1 MKYQE
6 KCELLDKQKL
16 TTDIFKYRI
25 IHSKVFVKKIS
36 ENFHIFR
43 IFMFFTQRKNSIK
56 QFIEFST

>member
-25 IHSKVFVKKIS
+25 KTDKIA
-36 ENFHIFR
+36 
-43 IFMFFTQRKNSIK
+43 
-56 QFIEFST
+56 